1 MANLNKKI
9 LANRLASA
17 LGIPNVRGTLI
28 LNTLF
33 DANDGIIPNAL
44 MSGDKILMAG
54 FGTFECKKRAA
65 RRGTNP
71 STGEILQIPSKNYIS
86 FKVGKTLREKIGG

>member
-1 MANLNKKI
+1 MANLNKKS
-9 LANRLASA
+9 LANRLSSE
-17 LGIPNVRGTLI
+17 LGIPHVRATVI

-33 DANDGIIPNAL
+33 DANDGIIPSAL
-44 MSGDKILMAG
+44 TSGDKILLAG
-54 FGTFECKKRAA
+54 FGTFECKRRAS

-86 FKVGKTLREKIGG
+86 FKAGKTLRAKIGG

>member
-1 MANLNKKI
+1 MANLNKKS
-9 LANRLASA
+9 LASRLSSE
-17 LGIPNVRGTLI
+17 LGIPHVRATLI

-33 DANDGIIPNAL
+33 DVNDGIIPSAL
-44 MSGDKILMAG
+44 TSGDKILMAG
-54 FGTFECKKRAA
+54 FGTFECKRRAA

-86 FKVGKTLREKIGG
+86 FKAGKTLREKIGG